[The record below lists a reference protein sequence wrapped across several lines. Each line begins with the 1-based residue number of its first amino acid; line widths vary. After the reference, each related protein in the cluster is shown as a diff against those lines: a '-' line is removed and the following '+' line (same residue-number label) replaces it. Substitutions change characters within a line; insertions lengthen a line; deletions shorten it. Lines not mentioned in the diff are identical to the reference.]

1 MNSQTIS
8 LESKWALVREQLTGY
23 YELVK
28 PRVLLMVLITALAG
42 FYMAAAPDFEFALAL
57 KMLAGVALAAG
68 GTLALNQY
76 IECDTDALM
85 KRTCHRPIPSGR
97 IAANDAL
104 IFGGIVTLAGIGLLW
119 IEVNPLAA
127 LVTSTITVLY
137 LAAYTPMKRYSW
149 SCHAIGAVPGALPP
163 VIGWVAARGTLAF
176 EPFVL
181 FGIMF
186 LWQLPHSLSIA
197 RLYQEDYAR
206 AGLSL
211 LPRDRS
217 WGNPASVVMLAA
229 TITLTFFGVLPW
241 LMGFAGRIYLPLAL
255 LLGIIMLFYSVRLV
269 RGSTTALR
277 VMFVSLI
284 YLPAVLLVMVLDKI

>member
-1 MNSQTIS
+1 VNSETIS
-8 LESKWALVREQLTGY
+8 LENKWVSAREHLTGY
-23 YELVK
+23 YELAK

-42 FYMAAAPDFEFALAL
+42 FYMAAAADFEFALAL

-76 IECDTDALM
+76 IERDTDALM
-85 KRTCHRPIPSGR
+85 KRTRHRPIPSNR
-97 IAANDAL
+97 IAPIDGL
-104 IFGGIVTLAGIGLLW
+104 IFGVVATIIGIGLLW

-127 LVTSTITVLY
+127 LVTGSITVLY
-137 LAAYTPMKRYSW
+137 LTAYTPMKRYSW
-149 SCHAIGAVPGALPP
+149 SCHVIGAVPGALPP

-211 LPRDRS
+211 LPRDRA
-217 WGNPASVVMLAA
+217 WGNPASIVMLAA
-229 TITLTFFGVLPW
+229 AVSLTIFGVLPSW
-241 LMGFAGRIYLPLAL
+241 LGFAGRIYLPISI
-255 LLGIIMLFYSVRLV
+255 LLGVMMLYYAIRLI

-284 YLPAVLLVMVLDKI
+284 YLPAVLLIMVLDKV

>member
-1 MNSQTIS
+1 MNSQTIP
-8 LESKWALVREQLTGY
+8 LESKWTSAREQLIGY
-23 YELVK
+23 YELAK

-42 FYMAAAPDFEFALAL
+42 FYMAAKPDFEFALAL

-76 IECDTDALM
+76 IERNTDALM
-85 KRTCHRPIPSGR
+85 KRTRHRPIPSGR
-97 IAANDAL
+97 IAPPDAF
-104 IFGGIVTLAGIGLLW
+104 IFGLLTTFIGIGLLW

-127 LVTSTITVLY
+127 LVTSAITVLY

-163 VIGWVAARGTLAF
+163 VIGWVAARGALAY

-229 TITLTFFGVLPW
+229 TVILTLFGILPSI
-241 LMGFAGRIYLPLAL
+241 MGFAGQIYLPIAI
-255 LLGIIMLFYSVRLV
+255 LLGLMMLYYALRLV